1 VFLRDQ
7 VFPDVNKFNEALRL
21 VQASHPTGVNDD
33 NIMSMAIALHLGETK
48 RMDYQFKSYD
58 HTKWAN
64 FAAWKILS
72 IAPKFRPPSPTS
84 TIMNDPSDATTVDPT
99 APANSGGGH
108 HHPVLPS
115 VNHHAV
121 PPTVSLLPRVA
132 ETPMSASVLTEPTN
146 IPRAGSG
153 SLSISTTELYLHCSE
168 QARKE
173 VEAMSPPK
181 LFPFSSNSNTPL
193 TNFDPSK
200 GGRGA
205 AMGNKKAKAEYNR
218 QQAEMAK
225 NKTLE
230 SIENS
235 LKKQAKQNAEA
246 HQVFKLRQMIKLA
259 KTLQNKRLLQKV
271 EKEIELMLGPD
282 DEEETTT
289 SASGKNF
296 DDDDENDDSIPP
308 SSLLGI

>member
-1 VFLRDQ
+1 
-7 VFPDVNKFNEALRL
+7 
-21 VQASHPTGVNDD
+21 
-33 NIMSMAIALHLGETK
+33 
-48 RMDYQFKSYD
+48 
-58 HTKWAN
+58 
-64 FAAWKILS
+64 
-72 IAPKFRPPSPTS
+72 
-84 TIMNDPSDATTVDPT
+84 
-99 APANSGGGH
+99 
-108 HHPVLPS
+108 
-115 VNHHAV
+115 
-121 PPTVSLLPRVA
+121 
-132 ETPMSASVLTEPTN
+132 
-146 IPRAGSG
+146 
-153 SLSISTTELYLHCSE
+153 LYLQSSE

-181 LFPFSSNSNTPL
+181 LFPFSSNTNTPL

-200 GGRGA
+200 GGCGA

-218 QQAEMAK
+218 QQVEMAK

-246 HQVFKLRQMIKLA
+246 HHVFKLRQMIKLA
-259 KTLQNKRLLQKV
+259 KTLQNKRLLRKV
-271 EKEIELMLGPD
+271 EKEIVLMLGPD